1 MASYHLE
8 PVSMSAPTAEKR
20 FLDVAFRLPSGGA
33 RDSIYPATGL
43 QVSVCDTAR
52 DMEVFLERATSR
64 NVVVHG
70 ADATLRSLRI
80 PESEVP
86 RMYHAAAAS
95 LTVKLHAWRGEKWL
109 GTWELGTLEQEACK

>member
-1 MASYHLE
+1 MASYHVE
-8 PVSMSAPTAEKR
+8 PVSISPPTASKR
-20 FLDVAFRLPSGGA
+20 FLDVAFRLPSSGG
-33 RDSIYPATGL
+33 RDPIFPATGL
-43 QVSVCDTAR
+43 QVSVCDNDN

-64 NVVVHG
+64 DVVVYG

-86 RMYHAAAAS
+86 RMYHSSAAS

-109 GTWELGTLEQEACK
+109 GTWELGTLEQEARK